1 MTVRTSRKTVTFK
14 RPFSLSGIDE
24 VQPAG
29 SYTVETDEELLP
41 GLSFP
46 AYRRIATL
54 IFLRSR
60 GGPVV
65 EEVANID
72 PLELQAAQERDTGL
86 HSLADYHNGYLD
98 QNNGLIQA
106 S

>member
-1 MTVRTSRKTVTFK
+1 MTVRASRKTVTFAQ
-14 RPFSLSGIDE
+14 PFALSGIDE

-29 SYTVETDEELLP
+29 TYTVETDEELLP

-60 GGPVV
+60 GGGPVV

-72 PLELQAAQERDTGL
+72 PLELRAAQERDAGL
-86 HSLADYHNGYLD
+86 HTLADYPGGDLD
-98 QNNGLIQA
+98 QDHGLMN
-106 S
+106 

>member
-1 MTVRTSRKTVTFK
+1 MTVRTSRKSVTFTQ
-14 RPFSLSGIDE
+14 RFSLTGFDE

-29 SYTVETDEELLP
+29 TYTVETDEELLP

-54 IFLRSR
+54 IFLRSQR

-72 PLELQAAQERDTGL
+72 PLELQAAQERDAGPRT
-86 HSLADYHNGYLD
+86 LADYHNGYLD
-98 QNNGLIQA
+98 QNNGLM

>member
-1 MTVRTSRKTVTFK
+1 MTVRTSRKTVTFT

-29 SYTVETDEELLP
+29 SYTVETDDEELP

-60 GGPVV
+60 AGGPVV

-72 PLELQAAQERDTGL
+72 PLELQAAQERDAGVHT
-86 HSLADYHNGYLD
+86 LADYHRGYLGRS
-98 QNNGLIQA
+98 NGLMT
-106 S
+106 

>member
-1 MTVRTSRKTVTFK
+1 MTVRTSRKTVTFT

-46 AYRRIATL
+46 AYRRTATL
-54 IFLRSR
+54 ITLRSR
-60 GGPVV
+60 GRGRVV
-65 EEVANID
+65 EEVISID
-72 PLELQAAQERDTGL
+72 PLELQAAQERDVGL
-86 HSLADYHNGYLD
+86 HTLAGYHNGYLD
-98 QNNGLIQA
+98 RSHSLMN
-106 S
+106 

>member
-1 MTVRTSRKTVTFK
+1 MTVRTSRKTVTFTP
-14 RPFSLSGIDE
+14 PFSLSGIDK

-29 SYTVETDEELLP
+29 TYTVETEEELLP

-60 GGPVV
+60 GGGPVV
-65 EEVANID
+65 EEIANVD
-72 PLELQAAQERDTGL
+72 PLELQAAQERDAGL
-86 HSLADYHNGYLD
+86 HTLSDYHSGYLD
-98 QNNGLIQA
+98 QNDGQRI
-106 S
+106 

>member
-1 MTVRTSRKTVTFK
+1 MTVRTSRESVTFTQ
-14 RPFSLSGIDE
+14 PFSLTGIDE

-29 SYTVETDEELLP
+29 TYTVETDEELLP

-46 AYRRIATL
+46 AYRRVATL

-60 GGPVV
+60 GGGPIV

-72 PLELQAAQERDTGL
+72 PLELQAAQERDAGRHT
-86 HSLADYHNGYLD
+86 LAEYHGGYLD
-98 QNNGLIQA
+98 QNHGLM